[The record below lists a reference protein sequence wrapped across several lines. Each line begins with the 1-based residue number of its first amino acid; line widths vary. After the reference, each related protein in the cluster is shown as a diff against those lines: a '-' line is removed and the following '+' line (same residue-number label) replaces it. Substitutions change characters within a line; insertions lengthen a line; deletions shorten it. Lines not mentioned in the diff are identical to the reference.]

1 MQSALGN
8 IAGSPCGFDCNN
20 RRQKAAAEKPIK
32 RPPMMRNGKKAKGYL
47 P

>member
-8 IAGSPCGFDCNN
+8 IAGSPCEFH
-20 RRQKAAAEKPIK
+20 QKAAEKPIK

-47 P
+47 S

>member
-8 IAGSPCGFDCNN
+8 IAGSSCGFH
-20 RRQKAAAEKPIK
+20 QKAAAEKPIK

-47 P
+47 S